1 MSASY
6 LLKKSP
12 SFVCLCSGI
21 AMLTLPLSAAHAG
34 FDWTPPRTQQ
44 VPDATP
50 QVAPQAA
57 PSELAPLTPEPVEAG
72 LPVPVGTVDAPEP
85 ITPAPIT
92 PAPVAPVVAPA
103 PVAMP
108 SQTPA
113 PSAPAP
119 SAPVATNAVVQG
131 FGKEIPLALALRDIV
146 PSSYTYAFG
155 SGDMASVKISWRG
168 GKAWQDVL
176 AAALAPQNLQASV
189 SGNTVTIIRGMAAVP
204 AAPMKRL
211 AIEDH
216 PAETAAPA
224 APAVAPIPLMGDALT
239 STKQNDDV
247 PPVPVATAP
256 TPAPS
261 SATLPVIDL
270 SAVKSW
276 EARPGMT
283 LRSTLE
289 SWSKTANVELSWST
303 AYDYPVNTAFHFNGT
318 FHQAIDALIASYHT
332 ENPAPKGFL
341 YPNLPKGPSVLL
353 VN

>member
-6 LLKKSP
+6 LLKKSS

-44 VPDATP
+44 VPDAMP

-92 PAPVAPVVAPA
+92 PAPVAPVAPVAPA

-176 AAALAPQNLQASV
+176 AAALAPQNLQASI

-204 AAPMKRL
+204 AAPIKHL
-211 AIEDH
+211 AIEDYPIETGKTAMSVQD
-216 PAETAAPA
+216 PA
-224 APAVAPIPLMGDALT
+224 
-239 STKQNDDV
+239 S
-247 PPVPVATAP
+247 
-256 TPAPS
+256 
-261 SATLPVIDL
+261 LPVIDL

-289 SWSKTANVELSWST
+289 SWSKAANVELSWST